1 MIFEFIERF
10 KMFRLSVLSVLLF
23 AGVIISGQKS
33 ADPCRITLKVKGLK
47 DTTVYLANYFGNK
60 ILKVDSIKL
69 NREGSAT
76 LSKSK
81 ILNEGLY
88 LFYLNEK
95 NYFEF
100 LMGKNQQLHI
110 EADFSNST
118 ANKFSGAEE
127 TIAFHDYQRFLSKQK
142 AKQISISKRLTAI
155 GEKGDSVKI
164 LQKQLSDLNDTM
176 EKYWKDNAEKFKG
189 TFLADFYLSM
199 IMPVEDELILPP
211 ETKNQDSIKWVHH
224 YNFMKNHFWDNFN
237 FGSAGLIRT
246 PIFQEKLDT
255 YFKNIIL
262 QMPDSL
268 INPMIQVIEKSK
280 KNEEVYHY
288 VFLYLLNEANQSQ
301 IMGMDKSFV
310 VLSEKY
316 ILNNPKTWLDTGV
329 VRKVRERVDAV
340 KPNLIGNIAPDLKL
354 PDSEGNFYSLRQV
367 NAKFTLL
374 YFWEPDC
381 SHCQKTTP
389 ILNKDLFQ
397 VFKNKGVDIFAV
409 LTQNNKEKWM
419 KAIQEYK
426 IQEWTNVWDPTYS
439 SNFRKLYDVTS
450 TPIIY
455 ILDKNKKIMAKRLDV
470 ESSVKFLNAQLGLK

>member
-1 MIFEFIERF
+1 MFI
-10 KMFRLSVLSVLLF
+10 LLVLSILLF
-23 AGVIISGQKS
+23 GVVIISGQKS
-33 ADPCRITLKVKGLK
+33 ADPCRISLKINNLK
-47 DTTVYLANYFGNK
+47 DTTVYLAIYYGNK
-60 ILKVDSIKL
+60 ILKVDSVRL
-69 NREGSAT
+69 NHEGSAVF
-76 LSKSK
+76 SKSK
-81 ILNEGLY
+81 VQNEGLY
-88 LFYLNEK
+88 LFYLNDK

-100 LMGKNQQLHI
+100 LVGKDQQI
-110 EADFSNST
+110 SIDADFSNIG

-127 TIAFHDYQRFLSKQK
+127 TIAFHDYQSFLSRQK
-142 AKQISISKRLTAI
+142 TRQTVISKRLTDI
-155 GEKGDSVKI
+155 GEKADSAKI
-164 LQKQLSDLNDTM
+164 LQKQLSELNDTM
-176 EKYWKDNAEKFKG
+176 EKYWKDNATKYAG

-199 IMPVEDELILPP
+199 MIPAEDELILPP
-211 ETKNQDSIKWVHH
+211 SAKNQDSIRWVHR
-224 YNFMKNHFWDNFN
+224 YNFVKNHFWDNFN
-237 FGSAGLIRT
+237 FGRAGLIRT

-255 YFKNIIL
+255 YFKKLIL
-262 QMPDSL
+262 QLPDSM
-268 INPMIQVIEKSK
+268 INPMIHVIEMSK

-301 IMGMDKSFV
+301 IMGMDKAFV

-316 ILNNPKTWLDTGV
+316 ILNNPKNWLDTGV
-329 VRKVRERVDAV
+329 VRKVRERVEAV
-340 KPNLIGNIAPDLKL
+340 KPNLVGNIAPDLKL

-389 ILNKDLFQ
+389 ILNKDLYQ
-397 VFKNKGVDIFAV
+397 IFKNKGVEIFAV

-426 IQEWTNVWDPTYS
+426 IQEWTHVWDPTYS

-455 ILDKNKKIMAKRLDV
+455 ILDKNKKILAKRLDV
-470 ESSVKFLNAQLGLK
+470 ESSVKFLNAQLGIK